1 MNIKNV
7 AEMFELS
14 IDTLR
19 YYERVGVIPPVK
31 RDKNGYRNYTMMD
44 LNWVF
49 LAKSLRKAGLS
60 IESMIEFATLAQST
74 KDVSKAQKGILYHQL
89 QEIEMRIEEME
100 KARGLLIH
108 KIETYDE
115 HVAQFQA
122 GPAEEK
128 DIEQLWEMTHVK
140 GVSK

>member
-1 MNIKNV
+1 MNIKS
-7 AEMFELS
+7 AAKMFELS

-31 RDKNGYRNYTMMD
+31 RDKNGYRNYTTMD
-44 LNWVF
+44 LNWIF

-74 KDVSKAQKGILYHQL
+74 EDVSKAQKEILSNQL
-89 QEIEMRIEEME
+89 QQIEARIVEME
-100 KARGLLIH
+100 QARDLLIH
-108 KIETYDE
+108 KIATYDE

-122 GPAEEK
+122 GSVEEK
-128 DIEQLWEMTHVK
+128 DIEQLWEMAHVK
-140 GVSK
+140 EME

>member
-1 MNIKNV
+1 MNIKSV

-31 RDKNGYRNYTMMD
+31 RDKNGYRNYTTMD

-60 IESMIEFATLAQST
+60 IESMIEFATLAQSPG
-74 KDVSKAQKGILYHQL
+74 DVSRAQKEILHHQL
-89 QEIEMRIEEME
+89 QEIEKRIEEME
-100 KARGLLIH
+100 QTRELLIH
-108 KIETYDE
+108 KIATYDD

-122 GPAEEK
+122 GPVEEK
-128 DIEQLWEMTHVK
+128 DIEQLWKMTHVK
-140 GVSK
+140 MSE

>member
-1 MNIKNV
+1 MNIKS
-7 AEMFELS
+7 AAKMFELS

-31 RDKNGYRNYTMMD
+31 RDKNGYRNYTTMD
-44 LNWVF
+44 LNWIF

-74 KDVSKAQKGILYHQL
+74 EDVSKAQKEILSNQL
-89 QEIEMRIEEME
+89 QQIEARIVEME
-100 KARGLLIH
+100 QARDLLIH
-108 KIETYDE
+108 KIATYDE

-122 GPAEEK
+122 GPVEEK
-128 DIEQLWEMTHVK
+128 DIEQLWEMAHVK
-140 GVSK
+140 EME